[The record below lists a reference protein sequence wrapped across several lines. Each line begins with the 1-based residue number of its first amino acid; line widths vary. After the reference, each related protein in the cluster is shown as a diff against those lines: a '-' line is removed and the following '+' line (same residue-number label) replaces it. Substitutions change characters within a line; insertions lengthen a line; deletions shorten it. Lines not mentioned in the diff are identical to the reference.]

1 MKTSLATP
9 STQTSSLLCAPEKKN
24 DMQFT
29 QEFDVD
35 SFPFWSGAR
44 DTIAEVKKA
53 KKMDELQLVVEDA
66 FIGETPTKTQV
77 NDFVWFKRDLILSQL
92 GIPDNE
98 SEQEA

>member
-1 MKTSLATP
+1 
-9 STQTSSLLCAPEKKN
+9 
-24 DMQFT
+24 MQFT

-66 FIGETPTKTQV
+66 FIGETQPRLRSMT
-77 NDFVWFKRDLILSQL
+77 LSGL
-92 GIPDNE
+92 RGI
-98 SEQEA
+98 

>member
-1 MKTSLATP
+1 
-9 STQTSSLLCAPEKKN
+9 
-24 DMQFT
+24 MQFT

-44 DTIAEVKKA
+44 DTMAEVKKA

-98 SEQEA
+98 S

>member
-1 MKTSLATP
+1 MKTSLATS
-9 STQTSSLLCAPEKKN
+9 STLTSSLPCAPKKKN

-53 KKMDELQLVVEDA
+53 KKMDELQLLVEEA
-66 FIGETPTKTQV
+66 FIGKTPTKTEI

-92 GIPDNE
+92 GIPGNE
-98 SEQEA
+98 S